1 EQLDP
6 DLPVR
11 FARAAKALIGNAY
24 DTLPVRSGDRDA
36 LLIAGHLYTEED
48 IVELER
54 TVSALGEKGLIEDL
68 HDIQTMFDE
77 LPPDATD
84 ADIDRVIDAAM
95 EMLDPVIDCF
105 DPANWDSELNPQA
118 ELYIDELI
126 RAGLNEAQ
134 ARAQTQLEE
143 TLEARILA
151 KRGAA
156 SISSSQDA

>member
-1 EQLDP
+1 
-6 DLPVR
+6 
-11 FARAAKALIGNAY
+11 
-24 DTLPVRSGDRDA
+24 
-36 LLIAGHLYTEED
+36 
-48 IVELER
+48 
-54 TVSALGEKGLIEDL
+54 
-68 HDIQTMFDE
+68 
-77 LPPDATD
+77 
-84 ADIDRVIDAAM
+84 M

-143 TLEARILA
+143 TLEARILE
-151 KRGAA
+151 RIP

>member
-1 EQLDP
+1 MLFDTHAHYDDE
-6 DLPVR
+6 R
-11 FARAAKALIGNAY
+11 F
-24 DTLPVRSGDRDA
+24 DGDRDA

-105 DPANWDSELNPQA
+105 WDSELNPQA